1 MQFLCGCVIFIKIIY
16 MSTADEIKKLKEL
29 LDSEVITKEEFEMQK
44 AKLLNDKNNKIPKF
58 TINKAIF
65 NLDNKNFKLIIICL
79 FVILC
84 FFAFDSV
91 SNTTTSSDII
101 NSIQDQEL
109 AGGFSFNTFSSEPA
123 YKNSDGL
130 YGSRYFYTEKIEF
143 DIYDHPRGKGGQVFF
158 CKSRNE
164 CNLIFEYFDNYRGL
178 VGPFVFQSSDGK
190 MVMQLNSETPIDI
203 AKKFEEIVDDSRNIK
218 ARSHDCTGR
227 YCFLGEY

>member
-1 MQFLCGCVIFIKIIY
+1 

-44 AKLLNDKNNKIPKF
+44 SKLLNDKNNKIPKF
-58 TINKAIF
+58 TINKGTF
-65 NLDNKNFKLIIICL
+65 NLNHKNSKLLIICL
-79 FVILC
+79 FLIIC
-84 FFAFDSV
+84 FFAFDSLF
-91 SNTTTSSDII
+91 NTTTSSDVI
-101 NSIQDQEL
+101 NSIKEQEL
-109 AGGFSFNTFSSEPA
+109 AGQFSFNTFNDEPA

-143 DIYDHPRGKGGQVFF
+143 TIWDHPDMKGGQVFF

-164 CNLIFEYFDNYRGL
+164 CNLIVEHFDKYRGI

-190 MVMQLNSETPIDI
+190 MVMQLNDETPNDI

-218 ARSHDCTGR
+218 ARSHECTGR
-227 YCFLGEY
+227 YCFLDEY